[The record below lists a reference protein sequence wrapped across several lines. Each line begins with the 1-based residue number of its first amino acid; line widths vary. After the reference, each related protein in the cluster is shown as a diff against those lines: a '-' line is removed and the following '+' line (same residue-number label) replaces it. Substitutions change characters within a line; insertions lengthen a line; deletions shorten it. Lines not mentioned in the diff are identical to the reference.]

1 MKSPAKPLSLAD
13 VHSVYA
19 SSPVLKPTARRAEV
33 ASTPPAP
40 ASYTRS
46 DHFKRDPGH
55 SGMQPDKPDPSGKG
69 ARSRNR

>member
-1 MKSPAKPLSLAD
+1 MKSPVKPLSLAD

-19 SSPVLKPTARRAEV
+19 STPVAKPKAKRAAPAAAPTA
-33 ASTPPAP
+33 

-55 SGMQPDKPDPSGKG
+55 PGMQPDRPESMGKG
-69 ARSRNR
+69 SRTRKR